1 MKSPDLIRLLVGL
14 SARSLAAIVPL
25 GSDCNQ
31 LQTSKRVDFHW
42 WTPPYQGAFLA
53 KLSFPVLSKS
63 LVCYIVFVF
72 KQNLEAPNNNRL
84 LAKLSARSLAAIVPL
99 EYRGYFRF

>member
-1 MKSPDLIRLLVGL
+1 VELN
-14 SARSLAAIVPL
+14 ARSLVAIVPL

-31 LQTSKRVDFHW
+31 RCYKTNKRVDFHW
-42 WTPPYQGAFLA
+42 WTPPYQGAFVA
-53 KLSFPVLSKS
+53 KLSFPVLGVSF
-63 LVCYIVFVF
+63 VCYIVFVF

-99 EYRGYFRF
+99 EYRGYFRS